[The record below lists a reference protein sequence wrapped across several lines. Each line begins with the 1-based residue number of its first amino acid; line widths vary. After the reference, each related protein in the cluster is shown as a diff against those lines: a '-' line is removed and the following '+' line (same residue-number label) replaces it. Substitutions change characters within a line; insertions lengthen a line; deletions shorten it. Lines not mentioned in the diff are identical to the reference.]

1 MYCKLTSLAIF
12 QCTMRRPRYLYLAE
26 KATHAA
32 VAAIEIYNKP
42 GFRYREETFS
52 ILMLNAWELLL
63 KARILKENQNRLRS
77 IEIWEGR
84 GTKSGGQTKKLFPK
98 RNRAGN
104 TMTIGNTTA
113 TAKVSEYPKYG
124 IDRYAVENISLLI

>member
-1 MYCKLTSLAIF
+1 
-12 QCTMRRPRYLYLAE
+12 MRRPRYLYLAE

-77 IEIWEGR
+77 IEIGKDGAPNLVGR
-84 GTKSGGQTKKLFPK
+84 PRSYFRSGTEQEI
-98 RNRAGN
+98 R
-104 TMTIGNTTA
+104 
-113 TAKVSEYPKYG
+113 
-124 IDRYAVENISLLI
+124 